1 MNVEKSAEIMNVAP
15 RQVERA
21 RVVHRAGRC
30 DVRDALD
37 RGRISASAAEGIARL
52 PDEAQ
57 PEVVAVAL
65 ANGARAIMSSRHE
78 PDDSLTFSP
87 HHQSRLPTMR
97 SSAAIFV
104 FYS

>member
-1 MNVEKSAEIMNVAP
+1 MNVAP

-21 RVVHRAGRC
+21 RVVHQRGGR

-57 PEVVAVAL
+57 PEAVAVAL
-65 ANGARAIMSSRHE
+65 PNGARAIMSSRHE
-78 PDDSLTFSP
+78 PDKVCSTFSP

-97 SSAAIFV
+97 SSAAIFAS
-104 FYS
+104 YS